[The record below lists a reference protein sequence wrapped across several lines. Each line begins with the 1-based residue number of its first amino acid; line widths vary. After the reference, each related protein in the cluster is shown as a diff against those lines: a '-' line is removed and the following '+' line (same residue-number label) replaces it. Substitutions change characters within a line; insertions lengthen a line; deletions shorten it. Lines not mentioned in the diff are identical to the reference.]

1 MTMDPIDRIPKSWR
15 SRLSEVASRPAFAE
29 TLRKVDD
36 ERRSF
41 TIYPPE
47 YQTFAALELTPPESI
62 RVVILGQDP
71 YPGAGMANGLAFSVA
86 AGAQIPASL
95 QNIIKSMSPD
105 LSYTEPASG
114 SLEPWARQGVLLLNT
129 VLTVC
134 AGEANSHRGL
144 GWRSFTN
151 AVIQAVNDSAA
162 PVIFLL
168 WGKQAQASGR
178 LVTAAQHS
186 KLQTS
191 HPSPLSARLGFF
203 QDRPLQAA
211 NAILRSAGRPEIDWT
226 LS

>member
-1 MTMDPIDRIPKSWR
+1 MDPIDRIPGPWR
-15 SRLSEVASRPAFAE
+15 SRLSEVASGQAFAE

-36 ERRSF
+36 ERRRF

-47 YQTFAALELTPPESI
+47 SQMFAALELTPPESI
-62 RVVILGQDP
+62 QVVILGQDP

-86 AGAQIPASL
+86 PGVAIPASL
-95 QNIIKSMSPD
+95 QNIICSLSPD
-105 LSYTEPASG
+105 LTYMKPASG

-134 AGEANSHRGL
+134 AGEPNSHRKL
-144 GWRSFTN
+144 GWQSFTN

-186 KLQTS
+186 KLETS

-203 QDRPLQAA
+203 HGRPLQAA